1 MQRRASGCVSITAR
15 KGPSP
20 LLSHEEENAIAE
32 YLSEMAMR
40 VMGLRPADGM
50 NLNQN
55 FVNREKRKTPFKNN
69 RPGHT
74 WYYSFISR
82 HAQKI
87 QMRKETILGTS
98 RSKVTHESM
107 DKGFKDYRAFL
118 SKRDLFDKGHRIW
131 NIDGTGFTMGS
142 KPGKVIGPVKSVA
155 PVDRQ
160 HVSGGSSKK
169 RLIVLYSANAEGS
182 MMPPFLF
189 TQSRNQDHMI
199 P

>member
-1 MQRRASGCVSITAR
+1 MSITAR

-20 LLSHEEENAIAE
+20 LFSHEEENAIAE

-40 VMGLRPADGM
+40 GMGLRPADVM
-50 NLNQN
+50 NLVQN
-55 FVNREKRKTPFKNN
+55 FINREKRKTPFKNN

-82 HAQKI
+82 HLQKI
-87 QMRKETILGTS
+87 QMRKETLLGTS

-107 DKGFKDYRAFL
+107 DKGFTDYRAFL

-131 NIDGTGFTMGS
+131 NIDETGFTMGS
-142 KPGKVIGPVKSVA
+142 KPGKVIGPVNSVA
-155 PVDRQ
+155 PVDRP

-169 RLIVLYSANAEGS
+169 RLIVFYSANAEGS

-189 TQSRNQDHMI
+189 TQSRNQDHML